1 MLEVDVLKIKN
12 KIDDLGI
19 KQKTIADRTGIS
31 ESKWSLSL
39 QEKRKLSVGEYAS
52 ICIFLKADFKE
63 FLKEV

>member
-31 ESKWSLSL
+31 ESKLSLSL
-39 QEKRKLSVGEYAS
+39 QEKRKLSAGEYAS

>member
-1 MLEVDVLKIKN
+1 MLEVLKIKN

-31 ESKWSLSL
+31 ESKLSLSL

>member
-31 ESKWSLSL
+31 ESKLSLSL

-52 ICIFLKADFKE
+52 ICIFLKVDFKE

>member
-31 ESKWSLSL
+31 ESKLSLSL
-39 QEKRKLSVGEYAS
+39 REKRKLSVGEYAS

>member
-1 MLEVDVLKIKN
+1 MIEVDVLKIRN

-31 ESKWSLSL
+31 ESKLSLSL

-52 ICIFLKADFKE
+52 LCIFLNADFKE

>member
-31 ESKWSLSL
+31 ESKLSLSL

>member
-31 ESKWSLSL
+31 ESKLSLSL

-52 ICIFLKADFKE
+52 LCIFLKADFKE